1 MMIKFEK
8 IKSFDT
14 KEKLAQY
21 LSDNIFIIFKST
33 LTKRKFYEETLK
45 MLSEEVIYLDD
56 FNSY

>member
-1 MMIKFEK
+1 MIKFEK

>member
-1 MMIKFEK
+1 MNKFEK

-45 MLSEEVIYLDD
+45 MLSEEVINLDD